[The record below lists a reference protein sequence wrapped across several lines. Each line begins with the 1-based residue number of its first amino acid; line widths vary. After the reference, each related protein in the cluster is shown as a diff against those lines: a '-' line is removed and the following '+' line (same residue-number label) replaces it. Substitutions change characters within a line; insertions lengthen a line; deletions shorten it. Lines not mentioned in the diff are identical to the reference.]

1 MNNLSYFLDTCPNY
15 IKNNFINITFN
26 TFDKILI
33 QKITIIYGTRNFCIA
48 RNISNDTKWKN

>member
-15 IKNNFINITFN
+15 IKNNFINISFN

-33 QKITIIYGTRNFCIA
+33 QK
-48 RNISNDTKWKN
+48 KLLE

>member
-15 IKNNFINITFN
+15 IKNNFINISFN

-33 QKITIIYGTRNFCIA
+33 QNEYLL
-48 RNISNDTKWKN
+48 ISQY

>member
-33 QKITIIYGTRNFCIA
+33 QNEAARYVYIIRKGP
-48 RNISNDTKWKN
+48 SNK